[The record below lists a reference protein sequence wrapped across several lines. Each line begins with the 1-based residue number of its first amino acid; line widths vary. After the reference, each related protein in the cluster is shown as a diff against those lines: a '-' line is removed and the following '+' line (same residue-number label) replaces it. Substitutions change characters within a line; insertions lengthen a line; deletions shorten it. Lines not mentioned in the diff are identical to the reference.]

1 MSNPAKLVVGA
12 APQGTTDAGSAAH
25 AVREM
30 FTSIAPRYDLLNH
43 VLSFNIDRVWWRR
56 AARSFREVLSRADA
70 RVLDL
75 CCGTGDMTFAL
86 RRQAKKSS
94 PPSSPQSRPLARPGR
109 AGVPAP
115 HSPTLPQIL
124 GADFSHAMLQRA
136 LSKSAGASAE
146 HSPNNAFSSNAS
158 SPTGEPAMPRWIE
171 ADALNLPFPS
181 QHFDLVT
188 SAFGFRNLADYDAGL
203 REIVRVLRPGGECG
217 ILDFGEPK
225 GIMGRLYRIYFKQI
239 LPRVGTMI
247 SGVRGPYAYLPASV
261 ERFPAPEE
269 MLARMRQAGFAEASW
284 TPYTFG
290 IAGLYRGR
298 K

>member
-1 MSNPAKLVVGA
+1 MSLKHSDSNTAVVGA
-12 APQGTTDAGSAAH
+12 APEGATDLASASR

-43 VLSFNIDRVWWRR
+43 LLSFNIDRLWWRR
-56 AARSFREVLSRADA
+56 TALQFAGVLNRPQA

-86 RRQAKKSS
+86 KRR
-94 PPSSPQSRPLARPGR
+94 GR
-109 AGVPAP
+109 SADIV
-115 HSPTLPQIL
+115 

-136 LSKSAGASAE
+136 SQKSAGTSL
-146 HSPNNAFSSNAS
+146 
-158 SPTGEPAMPRWIE
+158 RWVE
-171 ADALNLPFPS
+171 ADALALPFPDES
-181 QHFDLVT
+181 FDLVT

-203 REIVRVLRPGGECG
+203 REIFRILKPGGQAG
-217 ILDFGEPK
+217 ILDFGEPGGLVGK
-225 GIMGRLYRIYFKQI
+225 IYRFYFRRV
-239 LPRVGTMI
+239 LPAVGTLI

-261 ERFPAPEE
+261 ERFPAPEA
-269 MLARMRQAGFAEASW
+269 MQGRMRAAGFCEASW